1 MNKTFDSMMNAMGFK
16 KVYTTKSPDANVEAV
31 RQKLLERSEVG
42 FNKYGVTT
50 EREDID
56 FEGWMNHLQEELL
69 DASIYI
75 ERIKNE
81 RR

>member
-1 MNKTFDSMMNAMGFK
+1 MNQTFDGMMNFMGFNR
-16 KVYTTKSPDANVEAV
+16 VSPDSNVEAV
-31 RQKLLERSEVG
+31 RQMLLDRSVVG
-42 FNKYGVTT
+42 LEKYGVTT
-50 EREDID
+50 ERKDID
-56 FEGWMNHLQEELL
+56 FKGWMNHLQEELL

>member
-1 MNKTFDSMMNAMGFK
+1 MNKTFDSMMNAMGFNR
-16 KVYTTKSPDANVEAV
+16 VSPDKNVEAV

-81 RR
+81 HRKN

>member
-1 MNKTFDSMMNAMGFK
+1 MNKTFDSMMNAMCFNR
-16 KVYTTKSPDANVEAV
+16 VSPDKNVEAV